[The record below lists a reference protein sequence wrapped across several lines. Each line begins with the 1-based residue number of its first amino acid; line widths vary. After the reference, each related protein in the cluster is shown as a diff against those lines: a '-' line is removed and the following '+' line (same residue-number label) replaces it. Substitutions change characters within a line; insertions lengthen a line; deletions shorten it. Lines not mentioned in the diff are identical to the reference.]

1 MRGSHGTFYWNEL
14 MTRNVEAAKKF
25 YADTLGWSYDAMPMP
40 GGGTYTLAMCGGEP
54 VGGIF
59 DITGAEYKDVP
70 ESWMSYIA
78 VDNVDERIKKA
89 TKAGAKV
96 MKPAFDVPGVG
107 RIAILLEPGG
117 AGIGWMTP
125 AAQ

>member
-1 MRGSHGTFYWNEL
+1 MTWSHGRFHWNEL
-14 MTRNVEAAKKF
+14 MTRDVARAKKF
-25 YADTLGWSYDAMPMP
+25 YSDALGWSFEAMPTD
-40 GGGTYTLAMCGGEP
+40 GGTTYWLAKMDGEP
-54 VGGIF
+54 VGGLF
-59 DITGAEYKDVP
+59 DISGPEYKGVP

-78 VDNVDERIKKA
+78 VDDVNARVKKA

-107 RIAILLEPGG
+107 RIVILLEPGG

-125 AAQ
+125 AA

>member
-1 MRGSHGTFYWNEL
+1 MPTSHGTFYWNEL
-14 MTRNVEAAKKF
+14 MTRDAEKAKKF
-25 YADTLGWSYDAMPMP
+25 YAETMGWSFDAMP
-40 GGGTYTLAMCGGEP
+40 GAGGTYWVAKMGDEP

-59 DITGAEYKDVP
+59 DISGPEYKGVP
-70 ESWMSYIA
+70 ESWMPYIA
-78 VDNVDERIKKA
+78 VDDVDARVKKA

-107 RIAILLEPGG
+107 RIVMLLEPGG

-125 AAQ
+125 AA